1 MRIVL
6 ASLLLIFSIALFAEP
21 KKPAAPAAKPTP
33 VTGNPTRTVTG
44 LKYWDI
50 QVGDGVMADRG
61 KIVFV
66 HYTGWL
72 LNGKQ
77 FDTSIG
83 GKPIR
88 FHLGNGEVIKG
99 WDQGIKGMRVG
110 GKRQLRIPPD
120 LGYGQSGSAGIPGDS
135 TLIFDVELVGVQ

>member
-1 MRIVL
+1 MRIAL
-6 ASLLLIFSIALFAEP
+6 TSLLLICSVALVAEP
-21 KKPAAPAAKPTP
+21 KKPPAPASKPTP

-44 LKYWDI
+44 LEYWDI
-50 QVGDGVMADRG
+50 QVGDGVVADRG

-72 LNGKQ
+72 VNGKQ

-120 LGYGQSGSAGIPGDS
+120 LGYGQSGSQGIPPDS